1 MNRQLRVLWVWMSL
15 LVLTCCSAQLP
26 PAQALRNTIDSIE
39 VAIEQRDN
47 GALRDHFANDFIGPD
62 GLDVD
67 GARRLARVMFL
78 RHQNIGVVLGPLE
91 ISMLEDHATVHC
103 TAALTGGSGGL
114 LPDSGQL
121 YDVTSGWRLQDGEWR
136 MTSIDWKSH

>member
-1 MNRQLRVLWVWMSL
+1 MNRHLRVPCIWISL
-15 LVLTCCSAQLP
+15 FLVVCCSASLAP
-26 PAQALRNTIDSIE
+26 EQALRKTIDAVE

-47 GALRDHFANDFIGPD
+47 GALREHLADDFSGPD

-67 GARRLARVMFL
+67 GAHRLARLMFL
-78 RHQNIGVVLGPLE
+78 RNQEIGVVLGPLE
-91 ISMLEDHATVHC
+91 ISLLDDHATVRC

-121 YDVTSGWRLQDGEWR
+121 YDVTSGWRLEGGEWR
-136 MTSIDWKSH
+136 MTSIEWTAH

>member
-1 MNRQLRVLWVWMSL
+1 MNRHLRVPCVWMSL
-15 LVLTCCSAQLP
+15 LLVVCCSAALP
-26 PAQALRNTIDSIE
+26 PEQALRNTIDAVE

-47 GALRDHFANDFIGPD
+47 GALRDHLADDFIGPD

-78 RHQNIGVVLGPLE
+78 RNQNIGVVLGPLE
-91 ISMLEDHATVHC
+91 ISLLDDHATVRC
-103 TAALTGGSGGL
+103 TAALTGDSGGV

-121 YDVTSGWRLQDGEWR
+121 YEVTSGWRLEGGDWR
-136 MTSIDWKSH
+136 MTSIVWKSH